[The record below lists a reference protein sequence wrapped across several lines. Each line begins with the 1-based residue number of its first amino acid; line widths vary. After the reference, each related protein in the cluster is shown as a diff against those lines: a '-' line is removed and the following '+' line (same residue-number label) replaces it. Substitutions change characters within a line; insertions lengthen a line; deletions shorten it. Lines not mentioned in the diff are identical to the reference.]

1 MNRLFINGRF
11 LTQPITGV
19 QRYAI
24 EVVQQ
29 WDSWLRQGTLDRR
42 RWEIT
47 LVAPRS
53 GIVHDLGLHSIPLEM
68 RGRLTGHAWEQ
79 FELPGLTKGGALF
92 CPCNT
97 APFRSLREGNQTIV
111 TVHDLSHRYFPGA
124 YSWAFRTWYDML
136 MPAIFKRAARI
147 LTVAQCEK
155 RAMLEHFP
163 HADARIGVV
172 QNGCLAPES
181 ALVLASESTPLP
193 IESPYLLYVGSLS
206 RRKNVQGVIAAS
218 EVLFREFPNLKT
230 VLVGGGT
237 KVFNMR
243 EFPIPEEIRDRFLFR
258 GQVNDAAEIFGL
270 YRRAACFLFPSYY
283 EASPL
288 PPMEAM
294 ATGCPVVASAIPS
307 HHERLGDAA
316 LYCDPDDA
324 SDIARKVASV
334 LRDEGVASGL
344 RSRGI
349 KRASEFTWHRCA
361 LETLRAIDDVM
372 TKKATPLRRA
382 A

>member
-1 MNRLFINGRF
+1 
-11 LTQPITGV
+11 
-19 QRYAI
+19 
-24 EVVQQ
+24 
-29 WDSWLRQGTLDRR
+29 
-42 RWEIT
+42 
-47 LVAPRS
+47 
-53 GIVHDLGLHSIPLEM
+53 
-68 RGRLTGHAWEQ
+68 
-79 FELPGLTKGGALF
+79 
-92 CPCNT
+92 
-97 APFRSLREGNQTIV
+97 
-111 TVHDLSHRYFPGA
+111 
-124 YSWAFRTWYDML
+124 
-136 MPAIFKRAARI
+136 
-147 LTVAQCEK
+147 
-155 RAMLEHFP
+155 
-163 HADARIGVV
+163 
-172 QNGCLAPES
+172 
-181 ALVLASESTPLP
+181 
-193 IESPYLLYVGSLS
+193 
-206 RRKNVQGVIAAS
+206 
-218 EVLFREFPNLKT
+218 
-230 VLVGGGT
+230 
-237 KVFNMR
+237 MR